1 MTDSSIPRRT
11 YYSGFKSGGNNQSQ
25 QLVDEYLARAMVEFD
40 RSHLPVRLIRRLA
53 DEFPALFLNSALR
66 YLTSTDQSAAH
77 RFLGTVV
84 IRQPGTLEYLTSPHF
99 SSRGSAVNL
108 FKRFLDIDPS
118 YDVKLAERLPNR
130 RESNLTEALDS
141 ARSTRAL
148 DILDQTSR
156 GRRLLPIVG
165 HLPTYPDTRIS
176 AKATLFVG
184 RRVQSP
190 EWTRKMIG
198 QRDQRVRANAIES
211 LWGLE
216 SPAAVEL
223 LEECAVDGN
232 NRVLGNSLLG
242 LHLAGRSEVEER
254 VLSLANAGKYELRS
268 TGAWVMGQIGTQD
281 CIRRLTQL
289 IRDDHPQ
296 VRNTALRSLLDIRR
310 AEAKSSHKVAER
322 AAQADVEAATKV
334 VESAIEAIQSVLP
347 ASETSVRQPKVHPY
361 EIRLDGSA
369 FKVR

>member
-1 MTDSSIPRRT
+1 MNDLSIPRRT
-11 YYSGFKSGGNNQSQ
+11 YFGGSRYGPADPSQ
-25 QLVDEYLARAMVEFD
+25 QLVDEYLARAMEEFD
-40 RSHLPVRLIRRLA
+40 HSHLPVRLIRRLA
-53 DEFPALFLNSALR
+53 DEFPGLFLTSALR
-66 YLTSTDQSAAH
+66 YLTSTEQSAAH

-84 IRQPGTLEYLTSPHF
+84 IRQPGTLEYLTSPHV

-108 FKRFLDIDPS
+108 VRRFLEIDPS

-141 ARSTRAL
+141 VRSTRAL

-165 HLPTYPDTRIS
+165 HLPTYRDTRIS

-184 RRVQSP
+184 RRVQNP
-190 EWTRKMIG
+190 EWTRKMIA
-198 QRDQRVRANAIES
+198 QRDNRVRANAIES

-242 LHLAGRSEVEER
+242 LHLAGRREVEQR
-254 VLSLANAGKYELRS
+254 VLDLAGAGKYQLRS
-268 TGAWVMGQIGTQD
+268 TGAWVMGQIGTGD
-281 CIRRLTQL
+281 CVARLTQL
-289 IRDDHPQ
+289 VRDEHPQ
-296 VRNTALRSLLDIRR
+296 VRNTALRSLLELRR
-310 AEAKSSHKVAER
+310 AESKSPLAIAER
-322 AAQADVEAATKV
+322 AAQADAEVAVER
-334 VESAIEAIQSVLP
+334 AIEAIQAIVP
-347 ASETSVRQPKVHPY
+347 GGETSVKQSKAHPFD
-361 EIRLDGSA
+361 IRLDGSA